1 MTSQIKNWKFR
12 CSRMIIK
19 NFGYEIMLRKL
30 PGHIPEFNKLRLH
43 LSYDVVF
50 KYGGIIARI
59 SATLDG
65 SLPLIVSY
73 S

>member
-1 MTSQIKNWKFR
+1 
-12 CSRMIIK
+12 
-19 NFGYEIMLRKL
+19 MLLKL

>member
-30 PGHIPEFNKLRLH
+30 LGRIPEFNNLRLH
-43 LSYDVVF
+43 LSHDVVF

-65 SLPLIVSY
+65 PLPLIVSC